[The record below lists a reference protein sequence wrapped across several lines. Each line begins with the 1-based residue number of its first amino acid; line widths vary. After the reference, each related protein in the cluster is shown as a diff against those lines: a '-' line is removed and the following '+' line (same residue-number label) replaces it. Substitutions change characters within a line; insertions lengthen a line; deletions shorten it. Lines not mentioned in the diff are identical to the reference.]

1 MSKSKDIKKYV
12 SKQLTRLGL
21 MRAQLRVGMINF
33 ILRSGLMFLMIQM
46 DTNTGLSKRAT
57 LILLLFIWL
66 ARGDRVT
73 GGINE

>member
-1 MSKSKDIKKYV
+1 
-12 SKQLTRLGL
+12 
-21 MRAQLRVGMINF
+21 MRAQLRVGRIDF